1 MGCFKPGR
9 YPHLEKTIRKREGLT
24 VYKLVPEAVP
34 DKSRLKSGMLEGAHI
49 SLFPADFDI
58 ENPMVPLPA
67 PDPRRKAAAALAA
80 DGGGAGAG
88 ARPDAQTIEQILAQQ
103 RLMSS
108 IGLLGQAHQ

>member
-58 ENPMVPLPA
+58 ENPMQPLPA
-67 PDPRRKAAAALAA
+67 PDPRRKAAASLVG
-80 DGGGAGAG
+80 DGGGERVGGAGA
-88 ARPDAQTIEQILAQQ
+88 QSFEQILAQQ